1 MANVGGQTKKSV
13 IMALFNASSAAGNI
27 VGPLLFKP
35 EDEPRYAPGVL
46 AVMAIFIVLILHTG
60 LSILPC
66 SSSSSSRAVLALGP
80 YGATTKPGAEYSG
93 LYPPPYGSGSVLD
106 PTPSNYL
113 YLSEDKAAEQA
124 LYEFHLSRVQAYSR
138 SHAWESV
145 EWIGYET
152 IPLLREVRAIRRAME
167 TLGGD
172 KKYFIACTFPDGQCA
187 QLANEEGGRIP
198 VEEVVRALLE
208 DGEARPPNAIGIN
221 CTNPAYIPALV
232 DTFNN
237 TLRSTPLDTVKPDF
251 VLYPDGGQVYDPI
264 SRTWS
269 KEKLTP
275 QEWTARIMET
285 VEKVDASGL
294 WSRIIVGGCCK
305 TSPDEIKE
313 LRMAVH
319 DYLEKAACR
328 G

>member
-1 MANVGGQTKKSV
+1 
-13 IMALFNASSAAGNI
+13 
-27 VGPLLFKP
+27 
-35 EDEPRYAPGVL
+35 
-46 AVMAIFIVLILHTG
+46 
-60 LSILPC
+60 
-66 SSSSSSRAVLALGP
+66 LGP

-106 PTPSNYL
+106 FSPSNYL
-113 YLSEDKAAEQA
+113 NPTDDKAAEQA
-124 LYEFHLSRVQAYSR
+124 LYEFHRSRIEAYSR
-138 SHAWESV
+138 SQAWESV

-152 IPLLREVRAIRRAME
+152 IPLLREVKAIMRAMAVI
-167 TLGGD
+167 GGD
-172 KKYFIACTFPDGQCA
+172 KKYWIACTFPDGQCA
-187 QLANEEGGRIP
+187 QLASQDGARVP
-198 VEEVVRALLE
+198 VEEVVRVLLE
-208 DGEARPPNAIGIN
+208 DDEGRPPDAIGIN

-237 TLRSTPLDTVKPDF
+237 TLRSTPLDTEKPDF

-285 VEKVDASGL
+285 VEKVDTSGL

-313 LRMAVH
+313 LRKAVH
-319 DYLEKAACR
+319 DYLERTA
-328 G
+328 